1 VAEGENP
8 YEVEIALVDDLK
20 PGDVAVFACGGPTDR
35 IAPWGELL
43 STAASYR
50 GSVGC
55 VTDGLVRDVR
65 QIRTMNFPVFHGGN
79 PSGGGVPTGPG
90 TNRPFVAGF
99 TRAPLLLNLTGPD
112 GLPLVVAVP
121 RESFAISMNGRVVES
136 DTLLRPELLVVSGE
150 EHVVFSGDNVPV
162 RVAQTTP
169 VEVEGG
175 GDTFGQVRQD
185 IERYDVGTS
194 LRVTPTVGAEGGVTL
209 ELRVE
214 ASTLEESQAGD
225 VDVVGPSIR
234 EIEIES
240 TVRLRHGEVAAIASY
255 TQPIVTR
262 SETGIPWLKDIPI
275 LGFAFRATT
284 DQAMKRYLLVSV
296 QAEILRP
303 EARELARALAE
314 QLGPLPP
321 GSRDLRA
328 PQN

>member
-1 VAEGENP
+1 LLQVLVAT
-8 YEVEIALVDDLK
+8 LTVDDRLDL
-20 PGDVAVFACGGPTDR
+20 GVDAFIPTLTNPKTQND
-35 IAPWGELL
+35 LL
-43 STAASYR
+43 AI
-50 GSVGC
+50 
-55 VTDGLVRDVR
+55 VRS
-65 QIRTMNFPVFHGGN
+65 N

-150 EHVVFSGDNVPV
+150 EHEVFSGDNVPV